1 MSKATLSKTTTVTNS
16 MSSMGTSI
24 TSNNITSPNPNNR
37 INPDLM
43 QVPISNIVN
52 CGSDIAK
59 TSADPNATIQK
70 DTEGSDDTTF
80 DAENDDP
87 DEDFSHVSS
96 EEQAVL
102 KHISRI
108 IRGSLPKC

>member
-37 INPDLM
+37 INPDFM

-52 CGSDIAK
+52 CGSDIPK
-59 TSADPNATIQK
+59 TSATIQI
-70 DTEGSDDTTF
+70 DTEGSDDKTLYG
-80 DAENDDP
+80 ENEDT
-87 DEDFSHVSS
+87 DEDLSHVSS